1 MDQQL
6 TREIELLY
14 ERVCKSLGDPKRVM
28 ILYALAERPMY
39 VSELAEEL
47 KIPQPTISRHLKILS
62 DRCMVTANRDGTAV
76 YYAVKD
82 MRVLQALDILRAVLR
97 DRILEHA
104 SVFDD

>member
-6 TREIELLY
+6 VNEIELLY
-14 ERVCKSLGDPKRVM
+14 ERVCKALGDPKRVM

-47 KIPQPTISRHLKILS
+47 HIPQPTISRHLKILS
-62 DRCMVTANRDGTAV
+62 DRCLVMAARNGTAV
-76 YYAVKD
+76 YYTVKD
-82 MRVLQALDILRAVLR
+82 ERVLQALDLLRAVLR

-104 SVFDD
+104 RVFGE